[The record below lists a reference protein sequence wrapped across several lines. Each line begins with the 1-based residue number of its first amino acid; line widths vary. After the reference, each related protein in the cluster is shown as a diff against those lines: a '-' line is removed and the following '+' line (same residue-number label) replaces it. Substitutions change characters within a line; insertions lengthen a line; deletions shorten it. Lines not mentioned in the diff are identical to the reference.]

1 MTTTPLPIPIVIYT
15 APNGRNAIQVKL
27 ENGTLWLSQ
36 KQLTALFG
44 KAKGTV
50 SEHIAHIFEDGEL
63 HPDSVVRLFRT
74 TAADGKL
81 YEVAHYNLD
90 MILAVGF
97 RVRNPV
103 GVKFRQ
109 WANETLKNYLQK
121 GFLMDDERLK
131 NPEGGNDYFEEML
144 ARIRDIRASEKR
156 FYQKLRD
163 LFTLSLDYDAQDT
176 TVQTFYAQT
185 QNKILF
191 AITGQTAAELIVSRA
206 KLNAP
211 HMGLMHWAGS
221 ASGSM
226 LRKTDVVVAKN
237 YLTEHEI
244 DLLNRF
250 VVVFLETAE
259 LRAKNQQTTT
269 VDFWRDNIDKIIA
282 LNDKPLLQNAG
293 SVSHAAM
300 LAQVDGV
307 YASFDQ
313 QRKHQAALDAD
324 LVDLE
329 ELKALESQIKNASKP
344 IPQSVQKKGKSHS

>member
-1 MTTTPLPIPIVIYT
+1 MTMKPPTPIVIYT
-15 APNGRNAIQVKL
+15 ASNGRNAIQVKL

-36 KQLTALFG
+36 KQLTELFG

-50 SEHIAHIFEDGEL
+50 SEHITHIFEDDEL
-63 HPDSVVRLFRT
+63 NQDSVVRFFRT

-97 RVRNPV
+97 RVRSPA

-109 WANETLKNYLQK
+109 WANETLKSYLQK
-121 GFLMDDERLK
+121 GFLMDDDRLK
-131 NPEGGNDYFEEML
+131 NPDGSNDYFEEML

-163 LFTLSLDYDAQDT
+163 LFTLSVDYDAQDS

-191 AITGQTAAELIVSRA
+191 AITGQTAAELIFSRA
-206 KLNAP
+206 NVEAP
-211 HMGLMHWAGS
+211 HMGLLHWAGS
-221 ASGSM
+221 ASGSK
-226 LRKTDVVVAKN
+226 LRKTDVVIAKN
-237 YLTEHEI
+237 YLTEQEV

-259 LRAKNQQTTT
+259 LRARNQQTTT
-269 VDFWRDNIDKIIA
+269 MNFWRDNIDKIIA
-282 LNDKPLLQNAG
+282 LNDKPLLQSAG
-293 SVSHAAM
+293 SVSHTDM
-300 LAQVDGV
+300 LALVDSV

-313 QRKHQAALDAD
+313 QRKTQSARDAD
-324 LVDLE
+324 LLDLD
-329 ELKALESQIKNASKP
+329 ELKALESEIKNVNNLTS
-344 IPQSVQKKGKSHS
+344 QSLLKKGKSK